1 MTNQAESITWE
12 NEWGTYEKGQSF
24 TYEQTNSKG
33 ELDTITDRIDYV
45 VQNKYYSLFV
55 LENGDEYV
63 LHSRLWLKQN
73 NNNL

>member
-1 MTNQAESITWE
+1 MTNQAEIITWK
-12 NEWGTYEKGQSF
+12 NEWGTYKKGQSF

-33 ELDTITDRIDYV
+33 GFDTITDKIHYV

-63 LHSRLWLKQN
+63 LYSRLWLKQN